1 MTIFSKSG
9 FYKICW
15 QIIVLLLIFQFSLA
29 AQTLKSDR
37 AFLIS
42 EDAYRAN
49 NRGVSLLEQFKP
61 DDAEKE
67 FRRALTLKNDFKL
80 ATINLA
86 IALFNSK
93 ELDEAKQTAREYL
106 QTKKDSL
113 KAIRCSDKLL

>member
-1 MTIFSKSG
+1 MTNFFKSE

-15 QIIVLLLIFQFSLA
+15 QIIFLLLMFQLPFA

-37 AFLIS
+37 AFLLS

-61 DDAEKE
+61 EDAEKE
-67 FRRALTLKNDFKL
+67 FRRALALKNDFKL
-80 ATINLA
+80 AKINLA

-93 ELDEAKQTAREYL
+93 KFDEAKTTAREF
-106 QTKKDSL
+106 L
-113 KAIRCSDKLL
+113 KTENQITWRFFQWFQ